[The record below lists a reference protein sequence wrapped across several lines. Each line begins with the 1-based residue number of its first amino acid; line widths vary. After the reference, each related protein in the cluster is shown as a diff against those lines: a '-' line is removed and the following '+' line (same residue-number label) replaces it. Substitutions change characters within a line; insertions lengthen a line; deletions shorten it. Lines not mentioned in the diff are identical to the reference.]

1 MLKGNPAY
9 KKLAG
14 VQGKAKKKNRALRPA
29 RAPRGLWPVVQSPLK
44 FTTRQECHHH
54 TGLSRGKNSSRG
66 TLRPWCDEF
75 CILNDEN

>member
-14 VQGKAKKKNRALRPA
+14 VQVQGKAKKKKRALRPA
-29 RAPRGLWPVVQSPLK
+29 GAPRGLWPVVQSSLK

-54 TGLSRGKNSSRG
+54 TGLSRKEQQQGDS
-66 TLRPWCDEF
+66 
-75 CILNDEN
+75 